1 MGKYYP
7 DQAVFAR
14 GAGSCFLYNFYKYYN
29 SYNDYNPMKT
39 RVSIIVAMD
48 KNRLIGGENKLLWNI
63 PGELKRFKEITTGH
77 PIIMGRKTHQSIG
90 RVLPNRTNIIITR
103 DPDYKV
109 DGAIVV
115 NSLEQAIEKASA
127 VIATKKQDVSVIA
140 SEAKQSEP
148 PEIFVI
154 GGGQIY
160 AQALPLADRLY
171 LTIVDG
177 DYKGD
182 TYFPDYSAFDKVV
195 EEKYFNEAGI
205 KYKTLILEKA

>member
-1 MGKYYP
+1 
-7 DQAVFAR
+7 
-14 GAGSCFLYNFYKYYN
+14 
-29 SYNDYNPMKT
+29 MKT

-109 DGAIVV
+109 EGAIVV
-115 NSLEQAIEKASA
+115 NSLEQAIKAA
-127 VIATKKQDVSVIA
+127 ENVIAT
-140 SEAKQSEP
+140 EAKQSEP
-148 PEIFVI
+148 PAIFVI

-160 AQALPLADRLY
+160 QQALPLADRLY
-171 LTIVDG
+171 VAVVDG
-177 DYKGD
+177 EYEGD
-182 TYFPDYSAFDKVV
+182 TYFPDYSEFSHATDRQEFLG
-195 EEKYFNEAGI
+195 EPSYQ
-205 KYKTLILEKA
+205 TLSLEKP